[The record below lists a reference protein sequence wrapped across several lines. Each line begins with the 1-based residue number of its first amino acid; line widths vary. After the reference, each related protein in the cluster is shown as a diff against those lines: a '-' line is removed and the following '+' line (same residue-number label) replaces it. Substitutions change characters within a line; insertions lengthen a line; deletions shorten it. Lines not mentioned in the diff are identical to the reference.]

1 MAGRKKGGDGGG
13 GHGAAW
19 VVTFADLVAL
29 LMCFFA
35 MIVSFSV
42 QEQEQVA
49 QMAGSIREAFG
60 VQWVQ
65 RPAGM
70 IEIDGVPLR
79 KYVRSMGAVEDENPV
94 DTEFATN
101 RRDQYDKQGPEAE
114 THKFEKAE
122 DGKPRQFLSAAVAIR
137 QALVSQPDVA
147 ELSQNVVVEETDEGL
162 NIRLVDQVGRTMFDA
177 GSNEPNETLRTIL
190 KTLAPVLSQLPNRL
204 RITGHTSSDR
214 ELEPTGDAGWG
225 LSTKRSL
232 ATAEVLEKSGLK
244 TDHLE
249 SVVGKADTEP
259 LFPNDPFLSA
269 NRRIEILLMHEAPPV
284 PINLE
289 H

>member
-1 MAGRKKGGDGGG
+1 MAKKKGGGGGG

-42 QEQEQVA
+42 QEEEKVA

-70 IEIDGVPLR
+70 IEVDGVPLR
-79 KYVRSMGAVEDENPV
+79 KYVRSMGALESDNPV
-94 DTEFATN
+94 DTEFATE
-101 RRDQYDKQGPEAE
+101 RRDKYDKQGPEAH
-114 THKFEKAE
+114 THEFEKAD
-122 DGKPRQFLSAAVAIR
+122 DGKPRHFLSAAVAIR
-137 QALVSQPDVA
+137 QALASQPDVA
-147 ELSQNVVVEETDEGL
+147 ELSQHVVMEETDEGL
-162 NIRLVDQVGRTMFDA
+162 NIRLVDQVGRTMFEP
-177 GSNEPNETLRTIL
+177 GSSVPNGALQQIL
-190 KTLAPVLSQLPNRL
+190 KHLAPILSQLPNRV

-214 ELEPTGDAGWG
+214 QTEPTGGEGWS
-225 LSTKRSL
+225 LSTRRAL
-232 ATAEVLEKSGLK
+232 ATAEVLAQSGLRN
-244 TDHLE
+244 DHLE
-249 SVVGKADTEP
+249 SVIGKADTEP

-269 NRRIEILLMHEAPPV
+269 NRRIDILLTHEEPPF
-284 PINLE
+284 PAALE

>member
-1 MAGRKKGGDGGG
+1 MSVKKKGGGGGG

-42 QEQEQVA
+42 QEQEKVA

-70 IEIDGVPLR
+70 IEIEGVPLR
-79 KYVRSMGAVEDENPV
+79 KYVRSMGAIEDENPV

-114 THKFEKAE
+114 THQFEKSE
-122 DGKPRQFLSAAVAIR
+122 EGKPRQFLSAAVAIR
-137 QALVSQPDVA
+137 QALASQPDVA
-147 ELSQNVVVEETDEGL
+147 ELSQNVVVEETEEGL

-177 GSNEPNETLRTIL
+177 GSSEPNETLRTIL
-190 KTLAPVLSQLPNRL
+190 RTLAPVLSQLPNRL

-214 ELEPTGDAGWG
+214 ELEPAGDVGWG
-225 LSTKRSL
+225 LSTRRSL
-232 ATAEVLEKSGLK
+232 STAELLEKSGLK
-244 TDHLE
+244 NDHLE

-269 NRRIEILLMHEAPPV
+269 NRRVEILLMHEAPPV

>member
-1 MAGRKKGGDGGG
+1 MAARKKKGGEGG

-29 LMCFFA
+29 LMVFFA

-42 QEQEQVA
+42 QEEEKVA
-49 QMAGSIREAFG
+49 HMAGSIREAFG

-70 IEIDGVPLR
+70 IEVDGVPLR
-79 KYVRSMGAVEDENPV
+79 KYMRSIGALQPDNPV
-94 DTEFATN
+94 DTEFATE
-101 RRDQYDKQGPEAE
+101 RRDKYDQQGPEAN
-114 THKFEKAE
+114 THQFEKSE
-122 DGKPRQFLSAAVAIR
+122 EGRPRQFLSAAVAIR
-137 QALVSQPDVA
+137 QAMASQPDVA
-147 ELSQNVVVEETDEGL
+147 ELSQHVVVEETEEGL
-162 NIRLVDQVGRTMFDA
+162 NIRLVDQVGQTMFDA
-177 GSNEPNETLRTIL
+177 GSSTPNGALRLIL
-190 KTLAPVLSQLPNRL
+190 QHLAPILSQLPSRV

-214 ELEPTGDAGWG
+214 EFEPAGAAGWS
-225 LSTKRSL
+225 LSTRRAL
-232 ATAEVLEKSGLK
+232 ATAEVLGQGGLRE
-244 TDHLE
+244 DHLE
-249 SVVGKADTEP
+249 SVVGRADTEP

-269 NRRIEILLMHEAPPV
+269 NRRIEILLTHEAPPL

>member
-1 MAGRKKGGDGGG
+1 MARKKGHGGGG

-42 QEQEQVA
+42 QEQEKVA

-70 IEIDGVPLR
+70 IEVEGVPLR
-79 KYVRSMGAVEDENPV
+79 KYVRNMGAVPSEEPV
-94 DTEFATN
+94 DTEFAN
-101 RRDQYDKQGPEAE
+101 DRRDKYSKQGPEAY
-114 THKFEKAE
+114 THEFEKAD
-122 DGKPRQFLSAAVAIR
+122 DGKPRHFLSAAVAIR
-137 QALVSQPDVA
+137 QALASQPDVA
-147 ELSQNVVVEETDEGL
+147 ELSQHVVMEETEEGL
-162 NIRLVDQVGRTMFDA
+162 NIRLVDQVGRTMFEP
-177 GSNEPNETLRTIL
+177 GSSVPNAALRQIL
-190 KTLAPVLSQLPNRL
+190 KHLAPTLSQLPNRV
-204 RITGHTSSDR
+204 RVTGHTSSDR
-214 ELEPTGDAGWG
+214 ESDPAGPGGWS
-225 LSTKRSL
+225 LSTRRAL
-232 ATAEVLEKSGLK
+232 ATAEVLTQTGLRN
-244 TDHLE
+244 DHLA
-249 SVVGKADTEP
+249 SVIGKADTEP

-269 NRRIEILLMHEAPPV
+269 NRRIDILLTHEEPPF
-284 PINLE
+284 PAALE

>member
-1 MAGRKKGGDGGG
+1 
-13 GHGAAW
+13 
-19 VVTFADLVAL
+19 
-29 LMCFFA
+29 

-60 VQWVQ
+60 VQWVE

-70 IEIDGVPLR
+70 IEVDGVPLR
-79 KYVRSMGAVEDENPV
+79 KYVRSMGAIEDENPV
-94 DTEFATN
+94 DTEFATH
-101 RRDQYDKQGPEAE
+101 RRDQYDQQGPEAE
-114 THKFEKAE
+114 THQFEKSE
-122 DGKPRQFLSAAVAIR
+122 DGKPRQFLSAAVAIH
-137 QALVSQPDVA
+137 QALASQPDVA
-147 ELSQNVVVEETDEGL
+147 ELSQNVVVEETEEGL
-162 NIRLVDQVGRTMFDA
+162 NIRLVDQVGQTMFDP
-177 GSNEPNETLRTIL
+177 GSSEPNATLRVIL
-190 KTLAPVLSQLPNRL
+190 KALAPVLSQLPNRA

-214 ELEPTGDAGWG
+214 EFEPAGAVGWS
-225 LSTKRSL
+225 LSTRRSL
-232 ATAEVLEKSGLK
+232 ATAELLAGGGLK
-244 TDHLE
+244 NDHVE

-269 NRRIEILLMHEAPPV
+269 NRRIEILLMHEAPPF